1 MAEPINHR
9 LRLAGHLGL
18 RSPDGTLFA
27 HSARSPAAMDQLDFL
42 AEQGFAGVFDV
53 FFKLRSE
60 EEQAALG
67 ARMAELGLAMGTFN
81 NDLAH
86 WDQPL
91 WSRRD
96 ATAQALI
103 RASVETSIAAA
114 ARAGGGAA
122 VCVTGSD
129 PARSKASQL
138 DAMIANLRAMAP
150 LAEDAGLTLLI
161 EPVAPDWIPGLL
173 VDSLPTGVAIV
184 EAVGS
189 PAVRLLADTG
199 HLAMMGEDVADALAA
214 HWDAIDGIQ
223 IADVPGRVEP
233 GAGTL
238 DWLAIFGAIADRGYA
253 GLVEV
258 ELLTAQDS
266 AAGEAHLL
274 ANLRRIDTDWK
285 ERRA

>member
-18 RSPDGTLFA
+18 RSPDGPLFA
-27 HSARSPAAMDQLDFL
+27 HSARSPAARDQLDFL

-53 FFKLRSE
+53 FFKLRPE

-214 HWDAIDGIQ
+214 HWDAISGIQ

-266 AAGEAHLL
+266 VAGEAHLL
-274 ANLRRIDTDWK
+274 ANLRRIDTEWK